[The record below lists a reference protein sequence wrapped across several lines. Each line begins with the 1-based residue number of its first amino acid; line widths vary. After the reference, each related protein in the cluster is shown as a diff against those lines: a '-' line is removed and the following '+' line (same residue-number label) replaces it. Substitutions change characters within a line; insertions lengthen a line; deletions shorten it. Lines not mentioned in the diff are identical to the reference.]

1 MPLNITKRGKI
12 KKVEKDYN
20 MTSKVIEEENSSL
33 KLIPKFEKYMEYML
47 EIVLIQLPRT
57 EKFSIGTEYKNLMYE
72 TFRNI
77 LYIEK
82 IDITQRLLYLNKI
95 DADLNTQRVLLRI
108 MKKMQWINE
117 KRFDYVMNTL
127 IKEIGMILGGLI
139 KYYAKNIKKSI
150 W

>member
-1 MPLNITKRGKI
+1 
-12 KKVEKDYN
+12 

-150 W
+150 

>member
-1 MPLNITKRGKI
+1 
-12 KKVEKDYN
+12 
-20 MTSKVIEEENSSL
+20 MTSRVIEEENSSL

-47 EIVLIQLPRT
+47 EVVLIQLPRT

-82 IDITQRLLYLNKI
+82 IDIAQRLLYLNKI

-150 W
+150 